1 MGIQEATEEYRAALR
16 MGQKQYKD
24 LVAAGKDPYPAVL
37 DDILPGQA
45 NEYQTQTIGVADIPA
60 NLVVG
65 TRSAGRT
72 NAFTAG
78 FLPLLAAGSEFSVK
92 WIRLCDAHLSDEGI
106 RDPIECFEYMGK
118 FYVQEGNKR
127 VSVLRYFGAPRI
139 TANIRRILP
148 PMSDDPQV
156 KAYYE
161 FMEFYKVS
169 RLYTV
174 QYRNP
179 GDYDRLLAELG
190 KDPGEEWSDRE
201 QKLFSAYFQYFVEAF
216 DSLNE
221 KELDIRPEEALLL
234 WLKLYSF
241 RDLGKLTAPEL
252 KASLAALWDDVVS
265 AANPESVIVQTSPS
279 PTPKAGIISRLI
291 TTTPEHLNVAFLHPR
306 NPALS
311 PWSRAH
317 DEGRQHLEQIFPEEV
332 TVRNYFHADTPE
344 LAEAL
349 LDQAVEEGADLVFTT
364 TPQLSRVTLKAAVK
378 YPKVRF
384 LNCSVDVPYSSIRT
398 YYCRIYE
405 AKFITGA
412 IAGAIAKN
420 NRIGY
425 VGSSPIFGVP
435 ASINAFALGAQL
447 TNPEAKIQL
456 RWSCQPG
463 SPMADFLRDGIRV
476 ISNRDAPT
484 PDKSYLEYGNYGT
497 YQLDN
502 DGTLV
507 PLGTPCWLWGKF
519 YENVVRSILSGAW
532 DDSKSGAINYW
543 WGMDSGVIDV
553 ELADHLPEGLRSL
566 ADILRKGLRS
576 GSIDPFFRRIVAQDG
591 SLKNDGSR
599 CFHPDELLHMDWLCE
614 NVEGVIPK
622 FDEILPFAQPVVREL
637 GVYRDQIPA
646 EKEEESL

>member
-1 MGIQEATEEYRAALR
+1 MGNQEATEEYRAALR

-24 LVAAGKDPYPAVL
+24 LVAAGRDPYPAVL
-37 DDILPGQA
+37 DDLLPGNA
-45 NEYQTQTIGVADIPA
+45 NEYQTQMIGVADSPA
-60 NLVVG
+60 QLVVG
-65 TRSAGRT
+65 TRSAGRIT
-72 NAFTAG
+72 AFTAG
-78 FLPLLAAGSEFSVK
+78 FLPLLAAGSEFSFK

-106 RDPIECFEYMGK
+106 RDPIECFEYLGK

-127 VSVLRYFGAPRI
+127 VSVMRYFGAPRI

-148 PMSDDPQV
+148 PKSDDPQV

-161 FMEFYKVS
+161 FIEFYKVS
-169 RLYTV
+169 KLYTV

-190 KDPGEEWSDRE
+190 KDPGEEWTDRE

-216 DSLNE
+216 ESLNQ
-221 KELDIRPEEALLL
+221 KNLDILPEEALLL

-241 RDLGKLTAPEL
+241 RDLGKLTAAEL
-252 KASLAALWDDVVS
+252 KQSLSALWDDVVS
-265 AANPESVIVQTSPS
+265 NANPDSVIVQTAPS
-279 PTPKAGIISRLI
+279 EAPKAGIISRLI
-291 TTTPEHLNVAFLHPR
+291 TSNPEHLNVAFLHPR
-306 NPALS
+306 NPDLS
-311 PWSRAH
+311 PWSEAH
-317 DEGRQHLEQIFPEEV
+317 DMGRRHLEQVFPEEV

-344 LAEAL
+344 LADTL
-349 LDQAVEEGADLVFTT
+349 LDQAVEDGADVVFTT
-364 TPQLSRVTLKAAVK
+364 TPQLGRATLKAAVK
-378 YPKVRF
+378 HPRVRF

-447 TNPEAKIQL
+447 TNPDAKIQL
-456 RWSCQPG
+456 RWSCLPG
-463 SPMADFLRDGIRV
+463 SPMAGFLRDGIRV
-476 ISNRDAPT
+476 ISNRDVPT
-484 PDKSYLEYGNYGT
+484 PDKVYLEHGCYGT
-497 YQLDN
+497 YQMDENGSLI
-502 DGTLV
+502 
-507 PLGTPCWLWGKF
+507 PLGSPCWLWGKF

-532 DDSKSGAINYW
+532 DDSASGAINYW

-566 ADILRKGLRS
+566 ANILRKGLQNRT
-576 GSIDPFFRRIVAQDG
+576 IDPFFRRIVAQDG
-591 SLKNDGSR
+591 TVKNDGSR
-599 CFHPDELLHMDWLCE
+599 TLHPDELLHMDWLCE
-614 NVEGVIPK
+614 NVEGSIPR

-646 EKEEESL
+646 EKEEDSL

>member
-1 MGIQEATEEYRAALR
+1 MGNQEATEEYRAALR

-24 LVAAGKDPYPAVL
+24 LVAAGRDPYPAVL
-37 DDILPGQA
+37 DDLLPGNA
-45 NEYQTQTIGVADIPA
+45 NEYQTQMIGVADIPA

-65 TRSAGRT
+65 TRSAGRIT
-72 NAFTAG
+72 AFTAG
-78 FLPLLAAGSEFSVK
+78 FLPLLAAGSEFSFK

-106 RDPIECFEYMGK
+106 RDPIECFEYLGK

-127 VSVLRYFGAPRI
+127 VSVMRYFGAPRI

-148 PMSDDPQV
+148 PKSDDPQV

-161 FMEFYKVS
+161 FIEFYKVS
-169 RLYTV
+169 KLYTV

-190 KDPGEEWSDRE
+190 KDPGEEWTDRE

-216 DSLNE
+216 ESLNQ
-221 KELDIRPEEALLL
+221 KNLDILPEEALLL

-241 RDLGKLTAPEL
+241 RDLGKLTAAEL
-252 KASLAALWDDVVS
+252 KQSLSALWDDVVS
-265 AANPESVIVQTSPS
+265 NANPDSVIVQTAPS
-279 PTPKAGIISRLI
+279 EAPKVGIISRLI
-291 TTTPEHLNVAFLHPR
+291 TSTPEHLNVAFLHPR
-306 NPALS
+306 NPDLS
-311 PWSRAH
+311 PWSEAH
-317 DEGRQHLEQIFPEEV
+317 DMGRRHLEQVFPEEV

-344 LAEAL
+344 LADTL
-349 LDQAVEEGADLVFTT
+349 LDQAVEDGADVVFTT
-364 TPQLSRVTLKAAVK
+364 TPQLGRATLKAAVNH
-378 YPKVRF
+378 PRVRF

-405 AKFITGA
+405 EKFITGT

-447 TNPEAKIQL
+447 TNPDAKIQL
-456 RWSCQPG
+456 RWSCLPG
-463 SPMADFLRDGIRV
+463 SPMAGFLRDGIRV
-476 ISNRDAPT
+476 ISNRDVPT
-484 PDKSYLEYGNYGT
+484 PDKVYLEHGCYGT
-497 YQLDN
+497 YQMDENGSLI
-502 DGTLV
+502 
-507 PLGTPCWLWGKF
+507 PLASPCWLWGKF
-519 YENVVRSILSGAW
+519 YENVIRSILSGAW
-532 DDSKSGAINYW
+532 DDSASGAINYW

-553 ELADHLPEGLRSL
+553 ELADHLPEALRSL
-566 ADILRKGLRS
+566 ANILRKGLQNRT
-576 GSIDPFFRRIVAQDG
+576 IDPFFRRIVAQDG
-591 SLKNDGSR
+591 TVKNDGSR
-599 CFHPDELLHMDWLCE
+599 TLHPDELLHMDWLCE
-614 NVEGVIPK
+614 NVEGAIPQ

-646 EKEEESL
+646 EKEEDRL